1 MSLREALDD
10 LARSAR
16 SRRPADLQLVIDTAL
31 AGLDRSGIARSCLQV
46 GEVAPDFE
54 LEAIDGKRVTL
65 EAALRAGPVVLT
77 FYRGGWCPYCNL
89 ALRAMNQV
97 LPALRDL
104 GAAVFAIA
112 PQRVTAMRETGDK
125 HGLGFALLSDPGN
138 RVGRLFGL
146 TYRLPPPLVALYRG
160 LGIDL
165 PAANGTAD
173 WELPLPATYVVG
185 RDGTVAHAFIDVD
198 YTKRAEPEEIIAAVR
213 RMTEEPVK

>member
-1 MSLREALDD
+1 MSLREALED

-16 SRRPADLQLVIDTAL
+16 ARRPADVQLVIDAAL
-31 AGLDRSGIARSCLQV
+31 AGLERSGIARSCLQA
-46 GEVAPDFE
+46 GEMAPDFE
-54 LEAIDGKRVTL
+54 LDATDGRRVSL
-65 EAALRAGPVVLT
+65 ESALRGGPAVLT

-89 ALRAMNQV
+89 ALRAMDRAV
-97 LPALRDL
+97 PDLRDL
-104 GAAVFAIA
+104 GATVLAIA
-112 PQRVTAMRETGDK
+112 PQRVAAMRETGDR

-146 TYRLPPPLVALYRG
+146 TYRLPPPLVAFYRG

-173 WELPLPATYVVG
+173 WELPLPATYVIG

-198 YTKRAEPEEIIAAVR
+198 YTRRAEPADIVAAVR
-213 RMTEEPVK
+213 RLAQETVP